1 MCADG
6 RWEAAAPGIV
16 AAVPLL
22 LLKLTLTPLL
32 IGGAS
37 LAARRWG
44 PAVAGWI
51 VALPLTSGPVLFFV
65 ALDHGAAF
73 AAGAAVG
80 TTLGLGA
87 IVAYSLGF
95 VVASPRGP
103 LPALAAATAAY
114 IVAGFVLQAVA
125 GGPYLLLAAL
135 VAVSIMGALRIL
147 PPSVGGPS
155 SRRPPSWDLPAR
167 IIVGTVLVVGLTTI
181 APLLGPTVSGIVTT
195 FPVYVS
201 VLTVFAFL
209 GDGKPAAIGVL
220 RGALI
225 GLPGTVAFYVP
236 IHFFVASLGV
246 APAFALSIA
255 VTSAIGIVALPQV
268 RGRAPTL
275 AELEPEL
282 V

>member
-1 MCADG
+1 M
-6 RWEAAAPGIV
+6 
-16 AAVPLL
+16 PLL

-65 ALDHGAAF
+65 ALDHGTDF
-73 AAGAAVG
+73 AAQAAVG

-95 VVASPRGP
+95 VALSARGP
-103 LPALAAATAAY
+103 AAAMVAAIVSY
-114 IVAGFVLQAVA
+114 IVAGLVLPAVA
-125 GGPYLLLAAL
+125 GWPFLVLAAL
-135 VAVSIMGALRIL
+135 VALAIVGALRVL
-147 PPSVGGPS
+147 PPASNGPS
-155 SRRPPSWDLPAR
+155 SGHHPAWDLPAR
-167 IIVGTVLVVGLTTI
+167 VVVGTALVVGLTTV
-181 APLLGPTVSGIVTT
+181 APLLGPTTSGIVTT

-201 VLTVFAFL
+201 VLSVFAFL
-209 GDGKPAAIGVL
+209 HDGRSAAIGVL

-236 IHFFVASLGV
+236 VHLFVSSAGI
-246 APAFALSIA
+246 APAFIASILVTAAFGTFAL
-255 VTSAIGIVALPQV
+255 GRV
-268 RGRAPTL
+268 RGTATATTL
-275 AELEPEL
+275 DAEL

>member
-1 MCADG
+1 
-6 RWEAAAPGIV
+6 V
-16 AAVPLL
+16 ALVPLL
-22 LLKLTLTPLL
+22 LLKLTLTPIL

-65 ALDHGAAF
+65 ALDHGPAF
-73 AAGAAVG
+73 AADAAVG

-87 IVAYSLGF
+87 IVAYSLAF
-95 VVASPRGP
+95 VAGSARGP
-103 LPALAAATAAY
+103 LAA
-114 IVAGFVLQAVA
+114 IVAAVTGYVVAGVVLQSVA
-125 GGPYLLLAAL
+125 DWPYALVVAL
-135 VAVSIMGALRIL
+135 VALSILGAIRVL
-147 PPSVGGPS
+147 PPSTGGRS
-155 SRRPPSWDLPAR
+155 SGGHPRWDLPAR
-167 IIVGTVLVVGLTTI
+167 VVVGTALVVGLTTI

-201 VLTVFAFL
+201 VLSVFAFL
-209 GDGKPAAIGVL
+209 NDGRPAAIGVL

-236 IHFFVASLGV
+236 VHAFVVRPGL
-246 APAFALSIA
+246 APAFLLSLA
-255 VTSAIGIVALPQV
+255 VTSVIGVVALPRA
-268 RGRAPTL
+268 RGRSPRPE
-275 AELEPEL
+275 ELEPEL

>member
-1 MCADG
+1 M
-6 RWEAAAPGIV
+6 
-16 AAVPLL
+16 PLL

-65 ALDHGAAF
+65 ALDHGPEF
-73 AAGAAVG
+73 AAQAAVG

-87 IVAYSLGF
+87 IVAFSLAF
-95 VVASPRGP
+95 VAASKRGP
-103 LPALAAATAAY
+103 APAMLAAVAGYALAAFA
-114 IVAGFVLQAVA
+114 LQAA
-125 GGPYLLLAAL
+125 ADWPYLLLAGL
-135 VAVSIMGALRIL
+135 VALAIFGALHVL
-147 PPSVGGPS
+147 PPSTGGPTDA
-155 SRRPPSWDLPAR
+155 RHPSWDLPVR
-167 IIVGTVLVVGLTTI
+167 ILVGTVLVVGLTTI
-181 APLLGPTVSGIVTT
+181 APLLGPTLSGIVTT

-201 VLTVFAFL
+201 VLSVFAFL
-209 GDGKPAAIGVL
+209 HDGRPAGIGVL

-236 IHFFVASLGV
+236 IHYLVVSPGIV
-246 APAFALSIA
+246 PAFALSIA
-255 VTSAIGIVALPQV
+255 VTAAFGIVALPRV
-268 RGRAPTL
+268 RGTAVQRE
-275 AELEPEL
+275 ELQPEL

>member
-1 MCADG
+1 M
-6 RWEAAAPGIV
+6 
-16 AAVPLL
+16 LL

-44 PAVAGWI
+44 PAIAGWI

-65 ALDHGAAF
+65 ALDHGRAF
-73 AAGAAVG
+73 AADAAVG

-95 VVASPRGP
+95 AAASTRGP
-103 LPALAAATAAY
+103 AVALAAATAAY
-114 IVAGFVLQAVA
+114 VVAGFALQAAA
-125 GGPYLLLAAL
+125 GWPYLLLAAL
-135 VAVSIMGALRIL
+135 VAASILVTLRVL
-147 PPSVGGPS
+147 PPSTGGPS
-155 SRRPPSWDLPAR
+155 SRRQPRWDLPAR
-167 IIVGTVLVVGLTTI
+167 IVVGTVLVVGLTTI
-181 APLLGPTVSGIVTT
+181 APVLGPTVSGIVTT

-209 GDGKPAAIGVL
+209 SDGRPAAMGVL

-225 GLPGTVAFYVP
+225 GLPGTVAFYIP
-236 IHFFVASLGV
+236 IHFLVVGPGV

-255 VTSAIGIVALPQV
+255 VTSAIGVVALPQA
-268 RGRAPTL
+268 RGRSRTAE
-275 AELEPEL
+275 ELEPEL

>member
-1 MCADG
+1 MA
-6 RWEAAAPGIV
+6 
-16 AAVPLL
+16 LL

-65 ALDHGAAF
+65 ALDHGTAF
-73 AAGAAVG
+73 AASAAVG

-95 VVASPRGP
+95 AAASRRGP
-103 LPALAAATAAY
+103 AAALVAATAAY
-114 IVAGFVLQAVA
+114 VIAAVALQEVAGW
-125 GGPYLLLAAL
+125 PELLLALL
-135 VAVSIMGALRIL
+135 VVLAILGTLRVL
-147 PPSVGGPS
+147 PPSTGGPS
-155 SRRPPSWDLPAR
+155 SGRHPAWDLPAR
-167 IIVGTVLVVGLTTI
+167 IVVGTALVVGLTTV

-201 VLTVFAFL
+201 VLSVFAFL
-209 GDGKPAAIGVL
+209 HDGRPAAIGVL

-225 GLPGTVAFYVP
+225 GLPGTVAFYLPV
-236 IHFFVASLGV
+236 HFLVVSPGL
-246 APAFALSIA
+246 APAFAIA
-255 VTSAIGIVALPQV
+255 IAITSAIGLVALPQA
-268 RGRAPTL
+268 RGGATRAD
-275 AELEPEL
+275 ELDVEL

>member
-1 MCADG
+1 M
-6 RWEAAAPGIV
+6 
-16 AAVPLL
+16 LL

-65 ALDHGAAF
+65 ALDHGADF
-73 AAGAAVG
+73 ASGAAVG
-80 TTLGLGA
+80 TMLGLGA

-95 VVASPRGP
+95 AAASSRGPAVALVVATACYVAAGLALQFAAGLP
-103 LPALAAATAAY
+103 L
-114 IVAGFVLQAVA
+114 V
-125 GGPYLLLAAL
+125 LLAAL
-135 VAVSIMGALRIL
+135 VTLAILATLRVL
-147 PPSVGGPS
+147 PPSTAGPS
-155 SRRPPSWDLPAR
+155 TRRHPSWDMPAR
-167 IIVGTVLVVGLTTI
+167 IIVGTVLVVGLTTV

-201 VLTVFAFL
+201 VLSVFAFL
-209 GDGKPAAIGVL
+209 HGGQPAAIGTL

-225 GLPGTVAFYVP
+225 GLPGTVAFYLP
-236 IHFFVASLGV
+236 IHYLIVGAGM
-246 APAFALSIA
+246 APAFALSLAITA
-255 VTSAIGIVALPQV
+255 VIGAIALPRA
-268 RGRAPTL
+268 RGIGSTPDQL
-275 AELEPEL
+275 DVEM

>member
-1 MCADG
+1 
-6 RWEAAAPGIV
+6 V

-22 LLKLTLTPLL
+22 LLKVTLTPLL

-73 AAGAAVG
+73 AASAAVG

-87 IVAYSLGF
+87 IVAYSLAF
-95 VVASPRGP
+95 VAALKRGP
-103 LPALAAATAAY
+103 LAALAAATAAY
-114 IVAGFVLQAVA
+114 VVAGFVLQAAA
-125 GGPYLLLAAL
+125 GWPFLLLAAL
-135 VAVSIMGALRIL
+135 VAGSILAALRIL
-147 PPSVGGPS
+147 PPSAGRPS
-155 SRRPPSWDLPAR
+155 PRRHPSWDLPAR
-167 IIVGTVLVVGLTTI
+167 IVVGTLLVVGLTTI

-201 VLTVFAFL
+201 VLAVFAFL
-209 GDGKPAAIGVL
+209 GDGRRAAIGVL

-236 IHFFVASLGV
+236 IHLFVVSLGI

-255 VTSAIGIVALPQV
+255 VTSAIGIVALPQA
-268 RGRAPTL
+268 RGGASATE
-275 AELEPEL
+275 ALEPEP

>member
-1 MCADG
+1 M
-6 RWEAAAPGIV
+6 
-16 AAVPLL
+16 LL
-22 LLKLTLTPLL
+22 LVLKLTLTPLL

-65 ALDHGAAF
+65 ALDHGPSF
-73 AAGAAVG
+73 AADAAVG

-95 VVASPRGP
+95 AAAASRGP
-103 LPALAAATAAY
+103 AAAL
-114 IVAGFVLQAVA
+114 IVATVCYVAAGLVLQLVA
-125 GGPYLLLAAL
+125 GWPMVLLAAVVTL
-135 VAVSIMGALRIL
+135 AILATLRVL
-147 PPSVGGPS
+147 PAATGGRTPG
-155 SRRPPSWDLPAR
+155 RHPSWDMPAR
-167 IIVGTVLVVGLTTI
+167 VVVGTVLVVGLTTA

-201 VLTVFAFL
+201 VLSVFAFL
-209 GDGKPAAIGVL
+209 HGGLPAAIGTL

-225 GLPGTVAFYVP
+225 GLPGTVAFYLP
-236 IHFFVASLGV
+236 IHYLIVGAGV
-246 APAFALSIA
+246 GPAFALSLAITA
-255 VTSAIGIVALPQV
+255 VIGAMALPRA
-268 RGRAPTL
+268 RGIGSM
-275 AELEPEL
+275 AEQLDVEM

>member
-1 MCADG
+1 
-6 RWEAAAPGIV
+6 V

-44 PAVAGWI
+44 PAIAGWI

-65 ALDHGAAF
+65 ALDHGPAF
-73 AAGAAVG
+73 AADAAVG

-95 VVASPRGP
+95 AAASTRGAAA
-103 LPALAAATAAY
+103 ALAAATAAY
-114 IVAGFVLQAVA
+114 IGAGLVLQAVA
-125 GGPYLLLAAL
+125 GWPYLLLAAL
-135 VAVSIMGALRIL
+135 VALAILATLRVL
-147 PPSVGGPS
+147 PASTGGPS
-155 SRRPPSWDLPAR
+155 SRRQPSWDLPAR
-167 IIVGTVLVVGLTTI
+167 IIVGTTLVIGLTTV
-181 APLLGPTVSGIVTT
+181 APVLGPTVSGIVTT

-209 GDGKPAAIGVL
+209 GDGRPAALGVL

-225 GLPGTVAFYVP
+225 GLPGTVAFYIPV
-236 IHFFVASLGV
+236 HFLVVSPGV
-246 APAFALSIA
+246 AAAFALSIA
-255 VTSAIGIVALPQV
+255 VTAAIGVVALPQA
-268 RGRAPTL
+268 RGRAPT
-275 AELEPEL
+275 AEEMEPEL